1 MKPDRGSM
9 ATIRRPPH
17 DPSIFVIHSSRNIAF
32 TVRAANIDF
41 FDQDPFEMSPR
52 KVHPMTLR
60 NGKEF
65 LMIPGPTNVPDEVLR
80 AMHRPAV
87 DIYEGPLIEATD
99 FCLQGIRKLF
109 RSKGQPYIYAA
120 NGHGAWD
127 AALSNTL
134 DRGDKVLVLESGRFA
149 VGWGEAGQIAGLSA
163 EVLKGDW
170 RKPVDPTALE
180 ARLKQDASGE
190 IKAVLVVQV
199 DTASGAWNDIKA
211 IRQAMDAAGHNAL
224 LMVDTI
230 ASLGCVPF
238 EMDAWGVDVALTG
251 AQKGLMTPP
260 GLSFVVAGERAVKA
274 HETAN
279 LRTNY
284 MDWTFRNGPEHYQ
297 KYCGTP
303 PEHLLFAFQAAL
315 ELIEEEGL
323 ENIWRRHA
331 LLAEAT
337 RQAISVWAEAGVLE
351 MNITDPDARSNSVTV
366 VRFKGVDP
374 APLRAF
380 TKDVCGVT
388 IGGTIGELSGQGIR
402 IGHMGHV
409 NAVMM
414 LGTLSAIELGLAKLS
429 IPHGK
434 GGVQAAMDYLS
445 GAL

>member
-1 MKPDRGSM
+1 
-9 ATIRRPPH
+9 
-17 DPSIFVIHSSRNIAF
+17 
-32 TVRAANIDF
+32 
-41 FDQDPFEMSPR
+41 
-52 KVHPMTLR
+52 MTLR

-80 AMHRPAV
+80 AMHRPAL
-87 DIYEGPLIEATD
+87 DIYEGPLIETTD
-99 FCLQGIRKLF
+99 YCIAGLRKLF

-134 DRGDKVLVLESGRFA
+134 NRGDKVLVLESGRFA
-149 VGWGEAGQIAGLSA
+149 LGWGEAAEITGLKM

-170 RKPVDPTALE
+170 RKPVDPE
-180 ARLKQDASGE
+180 AVKDRLKQDTTGE
-190 IKAVLVVQV
+190 IKAILVVQV
-199 DTASGAWNDIKA
+199 DTASGAWNDIAAIRKA
-211 IRQAMDAAGHNAL
+211 IDAAGHGAL
-224 LMVDTI
+224 FMVDTI

-251 AQKGLMTPP
+251 SQKGLMTPP
-260 GLSFVVAGERAVKA
+260 GLSFVLAGDRAIEA
-274 HETAN
+274 HKTAD

-284 MDWTFRNGPEHYQ
+284 TDWTFRNGPEHYQ

-303 PEHLLFAFQAAL
+303 PEHLLFAFRAAL
-315 ELIEEEGL
+315 ELIEAEGL
-323 ENIWRRHA
+323 ENVWKRHR

-337 RQAISVWAEAGVLE
+337 RRAIGVWAEGGVLE
-351 MNITDPDARSNSVTV
+351 MNVTDPDGRSDSVSV

-402 IGHMGHV
+402 IGHMGHI
-409 NAVMM
+409 NAVMI
-414 LGTLSAIELGLAKLS
+414 LGTLSAIELGLSSLGIA
-429 IPHGK
+429 HGK
-434 GGVQAAMDYLS
+434 GGVQAAIDYLKS
-445 GAL
+445 AL

>member
-1 MKPDRGSM
+1 
-9 ATIRRPPH
+9 
-17 DPSIFVIHSSRNIAF
+17 
-32 TVRAANIDF
+32 
-41 FDQDPFEMSPR
+41 
-52 KVHPMTLR
+52 MTLR

-87 DIYEGPLIEATD
+87 DIYEGPLIETTE
-99 FCLQGIRKLF
+99 FCMSGLRKLF
-109 RSKGQPYIYAA
+109 RSEGQPYIYAA

-134 DRGDKVLVLESGRFA
+134 NGGDKVLVLESGRFA
-149 VGWGEAGQIAGLSA
+149 LGWGEAGEITGLEM

-170 RKPVDPTALE
+170 RLPVNPQAVED
-180 ARLKQDASGE
+180 RLRADTGGD

-199 DTASGAWNDIKA
+199 DTASGAWNDIAA
-211 IRQAMDAAGHNAL
+211 IRKAMTAAGHDAL

-230 ASLGCVPF
+230 ASLGCMPF
-238 EMDAWGVDVALTG
+238 EMDEWGVDIALTG
-251 AQKGLMTPP
+251 SQKGLMTPP
-260 GLSFVVAGERAVKA
+260 GLSFVLAGERAIQA
-274 HETAN
+274 HETAD

-284 MDWTFRNGPEHYQ
+284 MDWTFRNGPEHYE

-303 PEHLLFAFQAAL
+303 PEHLLFAFRAAL
-315 ELIEEEGL
+315 ELIEAEGL
-323 ENIWRRHA
+323 EQVWHRHA

-337 RQAISVWAEAGVLE
+337 RKAIAVWAEGGVLD
-351 MNITDPDARSNSVTV
+351 MNITDPNGRSDSVTV
-366 VRFKGVDP
+366 VRFKGADP

-380 TKDVCGVT
+380 TKEVCGVT
-388 IGGTIGELSGQGIR
+388 VGGTIGDLAGQGIR

-409 NAVMM
+409 NAVMV
-414 LGTLSAIELGLAKLS
+414 LGTLSAIEMGLAKLD

-434 GGVQAAMDYLS
+434 GGVQAAIDYLS

>member
-1 MKPDRGSM
+1 
-9 ATIRRPPH
+9 
-17 DPSIFVIHSSRNIAF
+17 
-32 TVRAANIDF
+32 
-41 FDQDPFEMSPR
+41 
-52 KVHPMTLR
+52 MTLR

-87 DIYEGPLIEATD
+87 DIYEGPLIETTEL
-99 FCLQGIRKLF
+99 CMSGLRKLF
-109 RSKGQPYIYAA
+109 RSEGQPYIYAA

-134 DRGDKVLVLESGRFA
+134 NGGDKVLVLESGRFA
-149 VGWGEAGQIAGLSA
+149 LGWGEAGEITGLEM

-170 RKPVDPTALE
+170 RLPVNPQAVED
-180 ARLKQDASGE
+180 RLRADTDGD

-199 DTASGAWNDIKA
+199 DTASGAWNDIAA
-211 IRQAMDAAGHNAL
+211 IRQAMTAAGHDAL

-230 ASLGCVPF
+230 ASLGCMPF
-238 EMDAWGVDVALTG
+238 EMDEWGVDIALTG
-251 AQKGLMTPP
+251 SQKGLMTPP
-260 GLSFVVAGERAVKA
+260 GLSFVLAGERAIKA
-274 HETAN
+274 HETAD

-284 MDWTFRNGPEHYQ
+284 MDWTFRNGPEHYE

-303 PEHLLFAFQAAL
+303 PEHLLFAFRAAL
-315 ELIEEEGL
+315 ELIEAEGL
-323 ENIWRRHA
+323 EQVWHRHA

-337 RQAISVWAEAGVLE
+337 RKAIAVWAEGGVLD
-351 MNITDPDARSNSVTV
+351 MNITDPNGRSDSVTV
-366 VRFKGVDP
+366 VRFKGADP

-380 TKDVCGVT
+380 TKEVCGVT
-388 IGGTIGELSGQGIR
+388 VGGTIGDLAGQGIR

-409 NAVMM
+409 NAVMV
-414 LGTLSAIELGLAKLS
+414 LGTLSAIEMGLAKLD

-434 GGVQAAMDYLS
+434 GGVQAAIDYLA

>member
-1 MKPDRGSM
+1 
-9 ATIRRPPH
+9 
-17 DPSIFVIHSSRNIAF
+17 
-32 TVRAANIDF
+32 
-41 FDQDPFEMSPR
+41 
-52 KVHPMTLR
+52 MTLR

-87 DIYEGPLIEATD
+87 DIYEGPLIETTE
-99 FCLQGIRKLF
+99 FCMSGLRKLF

-134 DRGDKVLVLESGRFA
+134 NGGDKVLVLESGRFA
-149 VGWGEAGQIAGLSA
+149 LGWGEAGEITGLEM

-170 RKPVDPTALE
+170 RLPVNPQAVED
-180 ARLKQDASGE
+180 RLRADTGGD

-199 DTASGAWNDIKA
+199 DTASGAWNDIAA
-211 IRQAMDAAGHNAL
+211 IRQAMTAAGHDAL

-238 EMDAWGVDVALTG
+238 EMDEWGVDIALTG
-251 AQKGLMTPP
+251 SQKGLMTPP
-260 GLSFVVAGERAVKA
+260 GLSFVLAGERAIKA
-274 HETAN
+274 HETAD

-284 MDWTFRNGPEHYQ
+284 MDWTFRNGPEHYE

-303 PEHLLFAFQAAL
+303 PEHLLFAFRAAL
-315 ELIEEEGL
+315 ELIEAEGL
-323 ENIWRRHA
+323 EQVWHRHA

-337 RQAISVWAEAGVLE
+337 RKAIAVWAEGGVLD
-351 MNITDPDARSNSVTV
+351 MNITDPNGRSDSVTV
-366 VRFKGVDP
+366 VRFKGADP

-380 TKDVCGVT
+380 TKEVCGVT
-388 IGGTIGELSGQGIR
+388 VGGTIGDLAGQGIR

-409 NAVMM
+409 NAVMV
-414 LGTLSAIELGLAKLS
+414 LGTLSAIEMGLAKLD

-434 GGVQAAMDYLS
+434 GGVQAAMDYLA

>member
-1 MKPDRGSM
+1 
-9 ATIRRPPH
+9 
-17 DPSIFVIHSSRNIAF
+17 
-32 TVRAANIDF
+32 
-41 FDQDPFEMSPR
+41 
-52 KVHPMTLR
+52 MTLR

-87 DIYEGPLIEATD
+87 DIYEGPLIETTE
-99 FCLQGIRKLF
+99 FCMSGLRKLF
-109 RSKGQPYIYAA
+109 RSEGQPYIYAA

-134 DRGDKVLVLESGRFA
+134 NGGDKVLVLESGRFA
-149 VGWGEAGQIAGLSA
+149 LGWGEAGEITGLEM

-170 RKPVDPTALE
+170 RLPVNPQAVED
-180 ARLKQDASGE
+180 RLRADTSGE

-199 DTASGAWNDIKA
+199 DTASGAWNDIAA
-211 IRQAMDAAGHNAL
+211 IREAMTAAGHDAL

-230 ASLGCVPF
+230 ASLGCMPF
-238 EMDAWGVDVALTG
+238 EMDAWGVDIALTG
-251 AQKGLMTPP
+251 SQKGLMTPP
-260 GLSFVVAGERAVKA
+260 GLSFVLAGERAIKA
-274 HETAN
+274 HETAD

-284 MDWTFRNGPEHYQ
+284 MDWTFRNGPEHYE

-303 PEHLLFAFQAAL
+303 PEHLLFAFRAAL
-315 ELIEEEGL
+315 ELIEAEGL
-323 ENIWRRHA
+323 ENVWHRHA

-337 RQAISVWAEAGVLE
+337 RKAIAVWAEGGVLD
-351 MNITDPDARSNSVTV
+351 MNITDPNGRSDSVTV
-366 VRFKGVDP
+366 VRFKGSDP

-388 IGGTIGELSGQGIR
+388 VGGAIGDLAGQGIR

-414 LGTLSAIELGLAKLS
+414 LGTLSAIEMGLAKLD

-434 GGVQAAMDYLS
+434 GGVQAAIDYLS